1 MFDFTSSQG
10 KNTTLFLDPTTGQPA
25 APPNADLQVHVNVPF
40 FAGRGQTVTATVTV
54 TNHGS
59 TAAGPTTITVPTFG
73 AGPITGNGG
82 GTVTGG
88 IDTFTTEGL
97 AANASTTR
105 TLTAPTGFSLGGIFA
120 FAQSITPDPNIFNN
134 LGFAPILTS

>member
-25 APPNADLQVHVNVPF
+25 APLNADLQVHVNVPF

>member
-40 FAGRGQTVTATVTV
+40 IAGRGQTVTATVTV

-59 TAAGPTTITVPTFG
+59 TAAGPTTI
-73 AGPITGNGG
+73 
-82 GTVTGG
+82 TGG